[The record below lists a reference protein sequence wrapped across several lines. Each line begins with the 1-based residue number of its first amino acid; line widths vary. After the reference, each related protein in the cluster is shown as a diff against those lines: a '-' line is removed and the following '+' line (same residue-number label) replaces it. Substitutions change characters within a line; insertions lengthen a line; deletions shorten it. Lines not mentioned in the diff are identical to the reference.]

1 MLYFFFISFDRKLCE
16 ELAFILTEQFEDK
29 EDAIKEPTRK
39 SDEKKLLQAEKKAK
53 KARDATEKEKEKR

>member
-1 MLYFFFISFDRKLCE
+1 M
-16 ELAFILTEQFEDK
+16 LAFILTEQFEDK
-29 EDAIKEPTRK
+29 EDAIREPTRK

>member
-1 MLYFFFISFDRKLCE
+1 M
-16 ELAFILTEQFEDK
+16 LAFILTEQFEDK
-29 EDAIKEPTRK
+29 EDAIRELTRK